1 MEPTENGSADD
12 LVRRLRE
19 KARVLY
25 EGAVVP
31 HHSCGIALAAT
42 FGLPTRPYQ
51 ALRKG
56 GITGE
61 GLCGAVMA
69 GQLVL
74 GELLGDPDPTGPVTP
89 ALREAM
95 AAYLAAVR
103 ARLDRR
109 RSATLVCND
118 LTGQFADFGSAERL
132 GFCTGVVETVAAA
145 LAEVLLAQGVRIDP
159 TPVSS
164 LK

>member
-1 MEPTENGSADD
+1 
-12 LVRRLRE
+12 
-19 KARVLY
+19 
-25 EGAVVP
+25 
-31 HHSCGIALAAT
+31 
-42 FGLPTRPYQ
+42 LPTRPYQ

-95 AAYLAAVR
+95 ETYLAAVR
-103 ARLDRR
+103 ARVDRR
-109 RSATLVCND
+109 RSAALVCND
-118 LTGQFADFGSAERL
+118 LTGQFPDFGSEERL
-132 GFCTGVVETVAAA
+132 SFCTGIVVTVAEAV
-145 LAEVLLAQGVRIDP
+145 AEVLVAHGIAINP
-159 TPVSS
+159 SPVHGRSR
-164 LK
+164 